1 MKAII
6 ERKRKGERDR
16 QREILTKN
24 IPGNGEGWF
33 CSSSFL
39 IILNIL
45 NSKREREAEARIE
58 SRKV

>member
-6 ERKRKGERDR
+6 ERKREIDR
-16 QREILTKN
+16 EREILTKN

-39 IILNIL
+39 IILNVL

>member
-45 NSKREREAEARIE
+45 NSKRERERG
-58 SRKV
+58 RG

>member
-16 QREILTKN
+16 QRKRDFDKKN
-24 IPGNGEGWF
+24 NGEGWF

-39 IILNIL
+39 IILNVL